1 VSSDELGSDA
11 AGAPRLVRVGSW
23 GHPRGPAPLLARTCG
38 PKMMIRISDPELM
51 PALVAHLRQSEF
63 AVEVLDAQT
72 LEAHLPG
79 VDPAQAEREL
89 RLYLDVWRVLHPDSQ
104 IELERKTRR

>member
-1 VSSDELGSDA
+1 
-11 AGAPRLVRVGSW
+11 
-23 GHPRGPAPLLARTCG
+23 
-38 PKMMIRISDPELM
+38 MMIRISDPELM

-72 LEAHLPG
+72 LEAQLPG

>member
-1 VSSDELGSDA
+1 
-11 AGAPRLVRVGSW
+11 
-23 GHPRGPAPLLARTCG
+23 
-38 PKMMIRISDPELM
+38 MMIRISDPELM

-63 AVEVLDAQT
+63 AVQVLDAQT

-104 IELERKTRR
+104 IELERKTRRWPDWADTSANACVASSPSACVSGVRPRRLSGGNS